1 LPAKKKVAQYWIS
14 LDEYL
19 LCKKIKNGKIFK
31 LSKKVFY
38 PDTSVNEHQG
48 IFSSDVDI

>member
-19 LCKKIKNGKIFK
+19 LCKNKKWKIFQII
-31 LSKKVFY
+31 KKSFC

-48 IFSSDVDI
+48 MFSSDVDI